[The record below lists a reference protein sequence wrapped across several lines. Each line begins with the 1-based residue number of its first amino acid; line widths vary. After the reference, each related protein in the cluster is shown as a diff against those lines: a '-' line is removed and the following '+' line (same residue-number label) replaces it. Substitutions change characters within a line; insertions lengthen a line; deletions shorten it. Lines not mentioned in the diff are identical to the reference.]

1 MIHMGIYKKK
11 LIITLYMR
19 VFHITTSL
27 HYTYAQTFAI
37 SIFLPTRAQPLR
49 GFVTTRTTKIL
60 TVRIGETFPTVA
72 TPSHRHVRRL
82 VASDIALAALLAGKV
97 LLQHRTRVQPP
108 QINVVAD
115 IPGPVTVQ
123 VHITDLHSTRTKRP
137 PPRHL
142 KISKIEKKR

>member
-1 MIHMGIYKKK
+1 M
-11 LIITLYMR
+11 
-19 VFHITTSL
+19 
-27 HYTYAQTFAI
+27 
-37 SIFLPTRAQPLR
+37 
-49 GFVTTRTTKIL
+49 TTRTTKIL

-72 TPSHRHVRRL
+72 TSPPRHVRRL

-97 LLQHRTRVQPP
+97 LLQHRTLVQPP

-123 VHITDLHSTRTKRP
+123 VHITDLHSTRTERP